1 MEATVHSEAAVV
13 GAREASPAAI
23 RPEVSPVAAPL
34 EAFPAVAPLEVAF
47 PVVVL
52 PEVFQAAPSQ
62 AAVVVEAAKGVAE
75 AVDKLWLIKSTQRGS
90 PGPLFFILSCNPVV
104 DRHG

>member
-23 RPEVSPVAAPL
+23 RPEGSLPG
-34 EAFPAVAPLEVAF
+34 AVPLEV
-47 PVVVL
+47 L
-52 PEVFQAAPSQ
+52 QAAASQ

-75 AVDKLWLIKSTQRGS
+75 AVDKLWLIKSTKRGS
-90 PGPLFFILSCNPVV
+90 PGPLFFILSCNPIV